1 MCRYETEISQAVDNP
16 EEALSPMASGKPPAA
31 GGEASISKSLWSGFI
46 TDTVQ
51 RPSSG
56 KEEQI
61 AEEDTAGNVLTRW
74 RHMLHKMLHKTEWA
88 SLHCCEKSW
97 WGEEEACGYEKH
109 LFQIADNPEE
119 ALFDGP
125 WTTQIASENPRR
137 RCPDGFWSAPLDGG
151 DEASTHRFS
160 NSVWRIN
167 HFHSPEAQRSQ

>member
-1 MCRYETEISQAVDNP
+1 LEWIYHT
-16 EEALSPMASGKPPAA
+16 L
-31 GGEASISKSLWSGFI
+31 
-46 TDTVQ
+46 DTVQ
-51 RPSSG
+51 RPSPG
-56 KEEQI
+56 KEEI
-61 AEEDTAGNVLTRW
+61 AEEDTAGNVSTRW
-74 RHMLHKMLHKTEWA
+74 RHMLHKMLHKMKWA